1 VDLRQ
6 LRYFTVLADTLNF
19 HRAAERLHMSQP
31 PLTVAIRKLEEDLG
45 AELFERDPRGIRL
58 TAAGV
63 AALPAARAA
72 IAQAE
77 LVREFARQGAQGVR
91 GRLAVGFIG
100 SAVSELLPR
109 IVTPFRAAFPAV
121 SLALEEMNSV
131 DIMNAIEA
139 RRIDVGLVRLPLI
152 NTAGARVETI
162 ERDTLVAALPV
173 ADLPPGV
180 RDIPLASLADRPFII
195 HSPVSVLNAAIR
207 LACHRAGFTPNVSQE
222 AIQVQTILGLV
233 QAGLGVALVP
243 SRIGRFAPDGVRLIP
258 LTEPIPIESGIAIA
272 ADAGPI
278 ARNFAAAALASDDS
292 L

>member
-58 TAAGV
+58 TAAGM

-139 RRIDVGLVRLPLI
+139 RRIDVGLVRLPL
-152 NTAGARVETI
+152 T
-162 ERDTLVAALPV
+162 
-173 ADLPPGV
+173 DLPPGV